1 MHATDEKGMSS
12 GPSHSFFVLLLF
24 ASLGPRQQPAARGA
38 ARTRK
43 LNGVKLGRCPAYP
56 PPPLSRLWPGLSL
69 ASRSPLPSTPL
80 SPPPPTSAT
89 PPAPPTKTGT
99 GAVVEDG
106 EWEQQS
112 VGEDGES
119 LGLGPG
125 VGGVRVLWDP
135 LLLPPLGSLPHDG
148 DRSGDCLDLPVG
160 MGLQAAGVDSH
171 SIEKSEKA

>member
-12 GPSHSFFVLLLF
+12 GPSHPFFVLLLF
-24 ASLGPRQQPAARGA
+24 ASLGPRQQPAARGGASRA

-56 PPPLSRLWPGLSL
+56 PPPLSRLSL
-69 ASRSPLPSTPL
+69 ASRSPLPNTTPL
-80 SPPPPTSAT
+80 TPPPTSAH

-99 GAVVEDG
+99 RAVVEDE

-119 LGLGPG
+119 LGLCPG
-125 VGGVRVLWDP
+125 VGGGQVLWDP

>member
-1 MHATDEKGMSS
+1 MQATDEKGASS
-12 GPSHSFFVLLLF
+12 GPSHPFFVLLLF
-24 ASLGPRQQPAARGA
+24 AALGPRQQPAARGGASRA

-56 PPPLSRLWPGLSL
+56 PPPLSRLSL
-69 ASRSPLPSTPL
+69 ASRSPLPNTPL

-89 PPAPPTKTGT
+89 PPAPPAKTGT

-125 VGGVRVLWDP
+125 VRGGGRVLRDL
-135 LLLPPLGSLPHDG
+135 LLLPPLGGLPHD
-148 DRSGDCLDLPVG
+148 
-160 MGLQAAGVDSH
+160 
-171 SIEKSEKA
+171 